1 MGLRATVIK
10 KYEVEYGKAQGF
22 NYGAEEIAS
31 IIYEFC
37 SDYYVGDDGCGGCSY
52 DAIWEVDKDE
62 FTEMIDELKKM
73 TDEEYKEQFS
83 RGEYTR
89 EDAISLFEKFLA
101 ETPEESLYVRF
112 GWL

>member
-52 DAIWEVDKDE
+52 DAMWEVDKDE
-62 FTEMIDELKKM
+62 FADMIKKIKKL
-73 TDEEYKEQFS
+73 TDEEYKERFS
-83 RGEYTR
+83 REYTR
-89 EDAISLFEKFLA
+89 EDAIRLFEGFLA
-101 ETPEESLYVRF
+101 ETPEDSLYVRF
-112 GWL
+112 GWV